1 VILKQPIRSSSPSH
15 PLTTPEEPSSSNYKY
30 EDLQMLCTIGTGTFG
45 RVKLVQHRVTQE
57 VYALKCMKK
66 EDIVQY
72 HQQKNILNEKNILFL
87 CSDSPFISQ
96 LYATYN
102 RPNAIYMLMEYIQG
116 GELLTH
122 LYDRDDTIPHGDHGG
137 FTLPCIQF
145 YAANLVE
152 IFLFFERKN
161 ILYRD
166 LKPENI
172 LLDRHGWLKIVDF
185 GFAKQ
190 LQHRGPAAESDG
202 SMENGET
209 TGQNGTGSG
218 GGKTYTLCGT
228 QNYLSPEMILSI
240 GYDRAVDYWALGC
253 LLYELLLAIPPFE
266 AEFIV
271 ETYQKITAYKPGTL
285 PFPDGVDPTF
295 MSLINSLLI
304 PDPSCR
310 LGNLSNGVKDIRDH
324 LFFQGIDWNAI
335 AVRSCVPPYVPQIE
349 SAVDTSNFF
358 DFDQQE
364 DGGGGPTEVDDA
376 LPYEGRQDYF
386 DGFS

>member
-1 VILKQPIRSSSPSH
+1 VTLKQPFSSH
-15 PLTTPEEPSSSNYKY
+15 PSQLVPTLAVPVSKDPSQSTPFEF
-30 EDLQMLCTIGTGTFG
+30 EDLNMLCTIGTGTFG
-45 RVKLVQHRVTQE
+45 RVKLVQHRVSGE
-57 VYALKCMKK
+57 VYALKCLKK
-66 EDIVQY
+66 EDILRY
-72 HQQKNILNEKNILFL
+72 HQQQNILNEKRILFL
-87 CSDSPFISQ
+87 CSDSHFISQ

-122 LYDRDDTIPHGDHGG
+122 LYDRDDTIPHGPLGG

-145 YAANLVE
+145 YAANLIE
-152 IFLFFERKN
+152 IFLFFESKN

-172 LLDRHGWLKIVDF
+172 LLDRQGWLKIVDF

-190 LQHRGPAAESDG
+190 LQAPGAG
-202 SMENGET
+202 S
-209 TGQNGTGSG
+209 
-218 GGKTYTLCGT
+218 KTFTLCGT
-228 QNYLSPEMILSI
+228 QNYLAPEMILSV

-253 LLYELLLAIPPFE
+253 LLYELLLALPPFD

-271 ETYQKITAYKPGTL
+271 ETYQLITAYKHATL
-285 PFPDGVDPTF
+285 PFPEDVDPTF
-295 MSLINSLLI
+295 ISLINSLLI

-310 LGNLSNGVKDIRDH
+310 LGNLANGVKDISDH
-324 LFFQGIDWNAI
+324 LFFQEIEWNAI
-335 AVRSCVPPYVPQIE
+335 SGRSCVPPYVPQLE
-349 SAVDTSNFF
+349 SEVDTSNFF

-386 DGFS
+386 DDFS